1 MTLRDVASDVISRQ
15 EPALAQHAIWAERA
29 KMLRTDRL
37 TGLTNRF
44 GWNEELEAAMA
55 ETVRSGGPLIVARI
69 DLDNRRSA
77 DLNEELTSF
86 AARAHGVVRKAD
98 LFARLEGDV
107 LVVALTRCPITVART
122 ILERIRRSAGEGQA
136 CSVGWTAWNRQESAD
151 MLMDRASQALTA
163 AQVAGGNR
171 VVEA

>member
-29 KMLRTDRL
+29 TMLRTDRM

-44 GWNEELEAAMA
+44 GWNEQLEEAMA
-55 ETVRSGGPLIVARI
+55 ETVRSGGPLIVARV
-69 DLDNRRSA
+69 DLDTRTSA
-77 DLNEELTSF
+77 GLSEELTSF
-86 AARAHGVVRKAD
+86 ANRAHRVVRKAD

-107 LVVALTRCPITVART
+107 LVVALTRCPVSVART
-122 ILERIRRSAGEGQA
+122 ILDRIRRSAGEGQS
-136 CSVGWTAWNRQESAD
+136 CSVGWTAWDRQETGEL
-151 MLMDRASQALTA
+151 LMDRAAQALAA
-163 AQVAGGNR
+163 AQTAGGNS